1 MQEDQLITVQQAIA
15 IIDATSV
22 QLRVETVRLEEA
34 QGLRL
39 AQDIAADRDYPPF
52 DKSLMDGYAVHCAD
66 VAKTPVELKV
76 VGEIAAGQRP
86 ARAVNPGEA
95 IAIMTGA
102 PMPDGAD
109 GVVPV
114 EDVEVGGQTAEGR
127 VQKGETVTI
136 LRAEGAA
143 RHIAR
148 RGADCAAGRIV
159 LARGTKLE
167 APQLAVAASVGAS
180 RVDVFAK
187 PRVAVLSTGDELVH
201 VDETPGPSQIRNSN
215 NIMLAALLR
224 RVGCDVIDLGIA
236 RDEPS
241 IIRDAIERGM
251 QFDALFVSG
260 GMSMGQYDF
269 VPKILI
275 ELGFDMKITKL
286 RIKPG
291 KPFVFAQRQG
301 AFVFGLPGN
310 PVSSFVC
317 ALRLAS
323 RLLIRMGGG
332 AELERWRSGVLE
344 SPLEANGSR
353 EFYQPAIL
361 KGDTVQPLK
370 WKGSADIYTLAAA
383 NGLIVRPENAIPAG
397 IGAMVNV
404 LEIPS

>member
-1 MQEDQLITVQQAIA
+1 VSEADLISVEEAIRR
-15 IIDATSV
+15 IDATPV
-22 QLRVETVRLEEA
+22 QPRVKTVRLEQA
-34 QGLRL
+34 QGRRL

-52 DKSLMDGYAVHCAD
+52 DKSLMDGYAVRCGD

-76 VGEIAAGQRP
+76 IGEIAAGQSP
-86 ARAVNPGEA
+86 ARSIGSGEA

-114 EDVEVGGQTAEGR
+114 EETQGQKAEGR
-127 VQKGETVTI
+127 GQKGETVSI

-159 LARGTKLE
+159 LTRGATLE
-167 APQLAVAASVGAS
+167 AAQLAVAASVGAS
-180 RVDVFAK
+180 HVDVFAK
-187 PRVAVLSTGDELVH
+187 PHVAVLSTGDELVH
-201 VDETPGPSQIRNSN
+201 VDEMPGPSQIRNSN
-215 NIMLAALLR
+215 NLMLAALLR
-224 RVGCDVIDLGIA
+224 RIGCDVTDLGIA

-332 AELERWRSGVLE
+332 TELERWRSGVLE

-383 NGLIVRPENAIPAG
+383 NGLIVRPENAVPAG
-397 IGAMVNV
+397 IGATVRV